1 MKGSWAWLCAL
12 TPLLAQTP
20 GASET
25 AYVYDVNGRRV
36 PAVWTSSRQAGP
48 GESRT
53 IEHSM
58 SVNGRLVPRQEV
70 VEKVIRE
77 DATGRVV
84 ERTVIPYDPN
94 GNPGPPAKVRIE
106 EFPDAGGGKRVIET
120 TWRANINGSFQLSE
134 RAVTEVRRENGV
146 EKAVTSVARPT
157 LNGTLETFERSEA
170 ESYKVKDGT
179 RSRVSIFRPDA
190 NGRFRELERQEV
202 ETKTSGGETVSNLNQ
217 YRVRGSQMVLDGQTV
232 SRTVKR
238 DGSEVTEVDIYR
250 ADVPGR
256 PTSLGKPALIERQKI
271 ERSQSE
277 GELKEKVVSQ
287 LASPNDPGRLEAPR
301 IIAERVCKGKCA
313 P

>member
-1 MKGSWAWLCAL
+1 MKGCWAWLCAF

-20 GASET
+20 AALET
-25 AYVYDVNGRRV
+25 TYVYDVNGRRV
-36 PAVWTSSRQAGP
+36 PAVWTSSRQAAP
-48 GESRT
+48 GESRAV
-53 IEHSM
+53 EHAM

-70 VEKVIRE
+70 VEKVIRD
-77 DATGRVV
+77 DARGRVV

-94 GNPGPPAKVRIE
+94 GNPGPPARIRIE
-106 EFPDAGGGKRVIET
+106 EFSEPGGAKRVIST

-134 RAVTEVRRENGV
+134 RAVTEVRQEGGA
-146 EKAVTSVARPT
+146 EKAVTTVARPT

-170 ESYKVKDGT
+170 ESYKLKDGS
-179 RSRVSIFRPDA
+179 RSRLSIFRPDA

-202 ETKTSGGETVSNLNQ
+202 ETKTSGAETVANLNL
-217 YRVRGSQMVLDGQTV
+217 YRVRGSDMVLDGQTV

-256 PTSLGKPALIERQKI
+256 PTLPGKPALIERQTI
-271 ERSQSE
+271 ERSKGE
-277 GELKEKVVSQ
+277 GELTEKVVSR
-287 LASPNDPGRLEAPR
+287 LASPNDPGRFEAPR
-301 IIAERVCKGKCA
+301 VIAERVCKGACA